1 MLMNNNGEESYLLVI
16 EGTGDKKDIMNKIAH
31 DVIPYSQ
38 GKYLDMFSSTDT
50 FGQNVISNRKPFYE
64 K

>member
-1 MLMNNNGEESYLLVI
+1 MWLRDHIDDLKALK
-16 EGTGDKKDIMNKIAH
+16 DKKDIMNKIAH